1 MKFKANSIRTLD
13 RFLKCCGGQDNITLG
28 VKLEDIEPA
37 KLAEIGLG
45 ISPEEGLSIIPSVI
59 GKFTSFNA
67 NGKEILRPDLP
78 KEQYSVSY
86 TSTTYDW
93 HRNPHYGMRT
103 RTAMR
108 IAREHIPAPA
118 IMFSVAKTKNGI
130 YITSPLLN
138 LSDENSELNI
148 HIINLMLECFDEIE
162 ILDTAKDP

>member
-13 RFLKCCGGQDNITLG
+13 RFLKCCGGQENITLG
-28 VKLEDIEPA
+28 IKLDDLGPE
-37 KLAEIGLG
+37 KLVEIGFG

-93 HRNPHYGMRT
+93 HRNPPLWDAHTNSYADSKRT
-103 RTAMR
+103 Y
-108 IAREHIPAPA
+108 
-118 IMFSVAKTKNGI
+118 SSSCYND
-130 YITSPLLN
+130 L
-138 LSDENSELNI
+138 
-148 HIINLMLECFDEIE
+148 CC
-162 ILDTAKDP
+162 